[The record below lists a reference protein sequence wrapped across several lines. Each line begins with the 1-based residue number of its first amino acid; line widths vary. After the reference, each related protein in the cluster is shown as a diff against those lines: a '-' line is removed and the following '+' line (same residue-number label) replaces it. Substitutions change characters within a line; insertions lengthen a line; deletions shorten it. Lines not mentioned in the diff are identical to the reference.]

1 MPTQEEQN
9 LDILS
14 TLHYV
19 MGVITFLLASIPIIH
34 LVIGIV
40 IIASGLHGE
49 EQVPQILGWIF
60 VILAS
65 ILIVGGWIFAVLI
78 IFAGRRLKERRSYNF
93 CLVISFL
100 ECLIIPLGT
109 VLGIF
114 TIINLTKESVKA
126 LFEGGQVK

>member
-1 MPTQEEQN
+1 MPSQEEQN
-9 LDILS
+9 LDTLS

-19 MGVITFLLASIPIIH
+19 MGAITALLACIPIIH

-40 IIASGLHGE
+40 IIASGLHGG
-49 EQVPQILGWIF
+49 EQVPQVIGWAFI
-60 VILAS
+60 ILAS
-65 ILIVGGWIFAVLI
+65 ILIFGGWVFAVLI
-78 IFAGRRLKERRSYNF
+78 IIAGRRLKERRSYNF

-114 TIINLTKESVKA
+114 TIINLTREPVKA
-126 LFEGGQVK
+126 LFEGSHVK